1 MLCTIYFKMQIVEL
15 CMIFK
20 TTFLL
25 CVGLSLSWR
34 ATVGGGSMFSFHL
47 SVLGTKL
54 KIPGSATGAFTTEP
68 QIFFFLRKRD
78 KLPFPLYAH
87 IYGGDGAQFG
97 ER

>member
-1 MLCTIYFKMQIVEL
+1 MLRTVYFEMQIVEL

-20 TTFLL
+20 ITLLL

-34 ATVGGGSMFSFHL
+34 ATVGGSMFSFRL

-54 KIPGSATGAFTTEP
+54 KIPGSGTGTFTTES
-68 QIFFFLRKRD
+68 QIFFFLSKQD

-87 IYGGDGAQFG
+87 IYEGDGAQFG